1 MYTGVHPCK
10 RVYMVIHRCT
20 RICRRLHGSTRKTG
34 GFVQYFRVYKGHTG
48 PPCAELPLAATG
60 FSVLDIGSITILY
73 SQPVAALQML
83 TSSGEWKWVRHLENA
98 LACLPLK
105 LKENFHC

>member
-1 MYTGVHPCK
+1 
-10 RVYMVIHRCT
+10 MVSGPRAILVRPVLNFQWL
-20 RICRRLHGSTRKTG
+20 RLI
-34 GFVQYFRVYKGHTG
+34 F
-48 PPCAELPLAATG
+48 LI
-60 FSVLDIGSITILY
+60 DIGSITILY

-105 LKENFHC
+105 LKAIFHR